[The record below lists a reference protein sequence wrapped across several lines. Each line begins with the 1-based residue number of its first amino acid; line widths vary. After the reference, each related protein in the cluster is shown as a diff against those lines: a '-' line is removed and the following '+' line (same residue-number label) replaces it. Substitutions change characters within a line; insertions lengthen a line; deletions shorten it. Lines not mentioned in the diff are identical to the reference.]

1 MRKRAL
7 TPFGAAVKVKLLNM
21 NQTQEWLIAQAKERA
36 GMYVDSSNLYKL
48 MHGQLNSQKLE
59 SAIREILQIPV

>member
-1 MRKRAL
+1 ML
-7 TPFGAAVKVKLLNM
+7 TPFGLSVKTKLLKSG
-21 NQTQEWLIAQAKERA
+21 QTQEWLIAQAKERT

-48 MHGQLNSQKLE
+48 MHGQLNSEKLE